1 MSTRMRDLKIVIAD
15 DDRMTRSA
23 LRLLLTERMHKVVG
37 EAMDGERAIEL
48 CSSLKPD
55 IAFIDI
61 NMPKIDGHQATIEIR
76 RINPGTQVIM
86 ITGLPTLTNVQQAM
100 QAGASAFVVKPF
112 SAIKVT
118 EAIDRCVK
126 SND

>member
-1 MSTRMRDLKIVIAD
+1 MRDLKIVIAD

-23 LRLLLTERMHKVVG
+23 LRLLLTERMHTVVG

-48 CSSLKPD
+48 CASLKPD

-61 NMPKIDGHQATIEIR
+61 SMPKVDGHQATLEIR

-86 ITGLPTLTNVQQAM
+86 ITGLPTLSNVQQAM
-100 QAGASAFVVKPF
+100 QAGACAFVVKPF
-112 SAIKVT
+112 SAIKVA
-118 EAIDRCVK
+118 EAIDRCCK